1 MKSLKK
7 VALAA
12 AVACVAAGN
21 AFAAVDLD
29 AGTGAVTYAKELTVA
44 GTVFTTALDTTVKLG
59 FGVSNGQTRYI
70 RYDLTN
76 ATWGT
81 AVTAA
86 DLTTAT
92 SSDVL
97 AAGGGANDT
106 YVIFQITA
114 TADIPST
121 QAVTLV
127 NATGVK
133 VTAATSSVLVTY
145 SLYETAADAVNGTGS
160 GRLAVAAN
168 KTLAGVAK
176 STIVTLTTASA
187 TASVNDAY
195 KKFTD
200 ATDVAGSAQ
209 LKAIIGQVSIGLK
222 DQDAVTVGTQLAKD
236 PATGNDVTL
245 AQITGAGSKVVVS
258 TDKTFTASSLS
269 DLNLATA
276 NDCTTGSISDTNAD
290 RTATTSPITIG
301 NAGFTG
307 YLCYTANGTVA
318 IEAQNFKLAV
328 DFTAG
333 TGLTNTA
340 VADDES
346 AADIG
351 SFDRDG
357 TVLKAAFAD
366 AGISGFGNSIHLT
379 NTSGTAASYTT
390 SCLTETGRV
399 VGLTGNVPANSGIR
413 RGVNSASGFGCPAGT
428 RGVELTMAVPT
439 GTVIGSVVRQNVTT
453 GAASFDGMVGNQ

>member
-21 AFAAVDLD
+21 AFAVVDLN

-44 GTVFTTALDTTVKLG
+44 GTVFAGALNTTVALG

-70 RYDLTN
+70 RYDLGN

-81 AVTAA
+81 AVTAV
-86 DLTTAT
+86 DVTTAT

-97 AAGGGANDT
+97 SAGGGAAQS
-106 YVIFQITA
+106 YVIYQITA

-133 VTAATSSVLVTY
+133 VTSPAANVTLTY
-145 SLYETAADAVNGTGS
+145 SLYENAADAVNGTGT
-160 GRLAVAAN
+160 GRLSYASAV
-168 KTLAGVAK
+168 LAGVAK
-176 STIVTLTTASA
+176 STSVVLTPASA
-187 TASVNDAY
+187 TASVNEAY
-195 KKFTD
+195 KKFTS
-200 ATDVAGSAQ
+200 ATSVAGSGQ
-209 LKAIIGQVSIGLK
+209 LTAIVGQVSVTFA
-222 DQDAVTVGTQLAKD
+222 DQDGTTVGVQKSKD
-236 PATGNDVTL
+236 PATGADVTL
-245 AQITGAGSKVVVS
+245 AQITGAASKVVVS
-258 TDKTFTASSLS
+258 TDKTWGSVS
-269 DLNLATA
+269 DINLATA
-276 NDCTTGSISDTNAD
+276 ADCTTGAISDTNAS
-290 RTATTSPITIG
+290 RTATTTDITIG

-307 YLCYTANGTVA
+307 YLCYVANGTTA
-318 IEAQNFKLAV
+318 IETQNFKLAV

-333 TGLTNTA
+333 TGLAGAA

-346 AADIG
+346 AAAVG

-357 TVLKAAFAD
+357 TILKAAFAD
-366 AGISGFGNSIHLT
+366 AGISGFGNSVHLT
-379 NTSGTAASYTT
+379 NTSSTAAAYTT
-390 SCLTETGRV
+390 SCLTEAGRV
-399 VGLTGNVPANSGIR
+399 AGLAGSVPANSGLR
-413 RGVNSASGFGCPAGT
+413 RGVNSASGLGCPANT

-439 GTVIGSVVRQNVTT
+439 GTVIGSIVRQNTTT
-453 GAASFDGMVGNQ
+453 GQAGFDGMVGNQ

>member
-86 DLTTAT
+86 HLTTAT

-127 NATGVK
+127 NGTGVK
-133 VTAATSSVLVTY
+133 VTAATSSVLITY

-176 STIVTLTTASA
+176 STVVTLTTDSA
-187 TASVNDAY
+187 VASVNEAY
-195 KKFTD
+195 KKFTSD
-200 ATDVAGSAQ
+200 TALAGSGQ
-209 LKAIIGQVSIGLK
+209 LKAIIGEVTIALK
-222 DQDAVTVGTQLAKD
+222 DQDAGTVGTQLAKD
-236 PATGNDVTL
+236 PATGNDVTF
-245 AQITGAGSKVVVS
+245 AQITGAGSKVIVS
-258 TDKTFTASSLS
+258 TDKSFAAGTSLS
-269 DLNLATA
+269 DINLATA
-276 NDCTTGSISDTNAD
+276 NDCTTGAISDTNAD

-301 NAGFTG
+301 NGGFTG
-307 YLCYTANGTVA
+307 YVCYTANGTAA

-346 AADIG
+346 AADLG
-351 SFDRDG
+351 SFTRDG
-357 TVLKAAFAD
+357 TILKAAFAD
-366 AGISGFGNSIHLT
+366 AGISGFGNSIHLA
-379 NTSGTAASYTT
+379 NTSGTAASFTT
-390 SCLTETGRV
+390 SCLTEAGRV
-399 VGLTGNVPANSGIR
+399 AGANGTVPANTALR
-413 RGVNSASGFGCPAGT
+413 RGVNSTFFGCPSNT
-428 RGVELTMAVPT
+428 RGVELTMAVPS